1 MTAIFLFI
9 GWSLTSIIVNGKIFS
24 PIRNFFLVKSP
35 FIGNLL
41 SCIQCTSVWVGALI
55 FFPLLLSGEAFLI
68 SNHQWVNYLAYP
80 FIQSGFSVILES
92 FVIFLVKGASR
103 NN

>member
-1 MTAIFLFI
+1 MTLIFLFI
-9 GWSLTSIIVNGKIFS
+9 GWSITSIIVNGKIFS
-24 PIRNFFLVKSP
+24 PVRNYFLVTNP

-55 FFPLLLSGEAFLI
+55 FFPLLGFGEITGI
-68 SNHQWVNYLAYP
+68 SEHPLVNYLMYP
-80 FIQSGFSVILES
+80 FMQSGFAVIVES
-92 FVIFLVKGASR
+92 FVIFLVKGSSR